1 MDKSNFF
8 KRYLIGKFV
17 VFCLLAI
24 AVLIIREIFVEN
36 LKYFIGGL
44 MLLYGIEQ
52 LIIDLILNKQGD
64 LKNTNNYLG
73 FINLLLGMTLILA
86 NISFEGVCIIWA
98 TWSILRE
105 CIEVKE
111 SVIEIK
117 NLPISII
124 SGIESIVIIVF
135 SVILIVNPTE
145 HHALIHTFLLA
156 AELILNPLV
165 FLVDEFYKAKH
176 E

>member
-1 MDKSNFF
+1 
-8 KRYLIGKFV
+8 
-17 VFCLLAI
+17 
-24 AVLIIREIFVEN
+24 
-36 LKYFIGGL
+36 
-44 MLLYGIEQ
+44 
-52 LIIDLILNKQGD
+52 
-64 LKNTNNYLG
+64 
-73 FINLLLGMTLILA
+73 MTLILA
-86 NISFEGVCIIWA
+86 NISFESVCIIWA

-105 CIEVKE
+105 CIEIKE

-165 FLVDEFYKAKH
+165 FLVDEFYKTKH